1 MYQAVSHAESGGM
14 PIGVQIPF
22 GAEANQVEVP
32 AELSD
37 EDLKVHLLNGQLVEF
52 GTNEAFRFWQAPL
65 AGHEPAG
72 GAFLPLDC
80 LHVNPALAARLVIKL
95 LH

>member
-1 MYQAVSHAESGGM
+1 MSGT
-14 PIGVQIPF
+14 PIGVQIRF
-22 GAEANQVEVP
+22 GTEANQVELVP
-32 AELSD
+32 VEYSD
-37 EDLKVHLLNGQLVEF
+37 ENLKVHLLSGQLVEF